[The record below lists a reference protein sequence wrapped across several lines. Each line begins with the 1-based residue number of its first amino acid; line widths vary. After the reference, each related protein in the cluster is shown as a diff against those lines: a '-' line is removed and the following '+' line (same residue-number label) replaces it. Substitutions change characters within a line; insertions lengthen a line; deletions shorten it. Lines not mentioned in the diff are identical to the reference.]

1 MERSA
6 MFSCL
11 LNMDGYGQTDSN
23 VTGAIITDAL
33 GSFRESGET
42 DMYAFAVKYAKKVMF
57 AIPDLV
63 LRTHDSDNKYN
74 LSDSTRKWEYW
85 GKGLMLAAVGRTV
98 MKQEKLAHSHGFG
111 TACHTRCRMWGRAD
125 KVLVKV

>member
-6 MFSCL
+6 MFSSL
-11 LNMDGYGQTDSN
+11 LNQDGYGQTDSN

-33 GSFRESGET
+33 DSFRKSGEM

-57 AIPDLV
+57 AIPDSV
-63 LRTHDSDNKYN
+63 LRTHDSDNRYN

-85 GKGLMLAAVGRTV
+85 GKGLMLAAVGRNV
-98 MKQEKLAHSHGFG
+98 MKRSEA
-111 TACHTRCRMWGRAD
+111 TRAN